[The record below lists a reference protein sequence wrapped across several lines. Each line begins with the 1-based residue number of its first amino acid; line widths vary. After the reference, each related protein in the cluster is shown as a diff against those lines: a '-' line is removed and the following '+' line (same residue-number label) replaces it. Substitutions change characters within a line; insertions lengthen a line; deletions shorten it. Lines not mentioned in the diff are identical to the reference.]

1 MSTGSLN
8 PPAPPTSPP
17 PTTTTTSASS
27 SASVPAPAS
36 VSVSAS
42 VPVQVQTPVQT
53 STNHHLHPSLNSE
66 PQRTVLPPPHHDSR
80 LYNSQTNQQQPP
92 PPPSDHKPDHLH
104 QHQQQQQQQHP
115 NHHHQ
120 QHHDQSFHPDHHHQ
134 QHHHPNHHIDQK
146 PQLTDSGNSS
156 IYESNYLHL
165 PSPHSNMNSQSH
177 PNCFA
182 SNEHQTNGNNNNHE
196 RLNHHHNN
204 NTNNNK
210 LGTRNTISPSLSH
223 RSTPTPSPT
232 SSPSSPPFYNTNNG
246 NILDLNSI
254 VSYSQLIQR
263 REEVVAALKYRSG
276 DHYAQQAL
284 DLLKAGRE
292 RVKRITAAGR
302 AATGKPPVKHIQEQ
316 YLAVFSRFSEYCASQ
331 NIPTWPIEP
340 VRVAIWVLAM
350 QEKAPPTPATLRQY
364 ITRLE
369 FTCTVTASLF
379 DNEFGPSS
387 PLKASAL
394 LRELVNRDLPGQNKL
409 KPSKGLKSNKRSRS
423 QTDGSITPPSSKKW
437 QPNHPSSA
445 PGGGAEQHS
454 QHDYAIS
461 EHQQQHQHHHHPHHH
476 HPQHYESYLSP
487 FGTPA
492 TPYHPSPLGSSQ
504 PHHPHEIWPP
514 HHPRYTTTGP
524 NTEPISSYHHH
535 HHPHLAHHQR
545 NEPQRTY
552 PNFVSQAGPSTSFV
566 APSTSTTPTTTTTP
580 TSAAPASQSDP
591 RYSHAA
597 VESNPWV

>member
-1 MSTGSLN
+1 MSTSTLN
-8 PPAPPTSPP
+8 PPAPPAPPTSPP
-17 PTTTTTSASS
+17 PTTTTSSTS
-27 SASVPAPAS
+27 SASAPAPAP

-42 VPVQVQTPVQT
+42 VPVPVQTTVQTPVQT

-66 PQRTVLPPPHHDSR
+66 SQRILPPPHHDSR
-80 LYNSQTNQQQPP
+80 LYTQSNHHQHQQQHQQQQQ
-92 PPPSDHKPDHLH
+92 DHKPDHH
-104 QHQQQQQQQHP
+104 HHQQQHP
-115 NHHHQ
+115 NHH
-120 QHHDQSFHPDHHHQ
+120 QHHDQSFNPDHHHHQ
-134 QHHHPNHHIDQK
+134 QHHPNHHIDQK
-146 PQLTDSGNSS
+146 PQLTESGNSS
-156 IYESNYLHL
+156 IYESNYLHVP
-165 PSPHSNMNSQSH
+165 PSHSNMNSQSH
-177 PNCFA
+177 QNCFA
-182 SNEHQTNGNNNNHE
+182 SNDHNNNNNNNND
-196 RLNHHHNN
+196 RLNHHHHNG
-204 NTNNNK
+204 NK

-369 FTCTVTASLF
+369 FTCTVTAGLF
-379 DNEFGPSS
+379 DSEFGPSS

-409 KPSKGLKSNKRSRS
+409 KPTKSPKSNKRSRS
-423 QTDGSITPPSSKKW
+423 QTDGSITPPLSKKW
-437 QPNHPSSA
+437 QANHPNSA
-445 PGGGAEQHS
+445 PGAGGPDQHN

-476 HPQHYESYLSP
+476 QQHYEPYLSP

-504 PHHPHEIWPP
+504 PHHSHEIWPP
-514 HHPRYTTTGP
+514 HHPRYSTGP
-524 NTEPISSYHHH
+524 ANESIPSYHHH
-535 HHPHLAHHQR
+535 HHPHLTHHHR
-545 NEPQRTY
+545 NEPQRPY
-552 PNFVSQAGPSTSFV
+552 PTFVSQPGPSSSFA

-580 TSAAPASQSDP
+580 TTSAPAQSDP
-591 RYSHAA
+591 RYAHPT
-597 VESNPWV
+597 VEANPWV